1 MGELCGSTWC
11 PACRRPARDGAE
23 REELCRLLGYSVDVG
38 DRDLYAHAAREVT
51 RLRRF
56 LETEIDVTAEVCSLS
71 GESRG
76 VFRRAVFAH
85 QGGYAMGTSGRCYTD
100 ADCQCWEAEF
110 IEKGGETW
118 STWDI
123 STPERRIAAVEWAKK
138 RGVRYPVLLTHR
150 LVLDEAGEYVVGR
163 GSPYL
168 LLRVEQGIPIRMS
181 EGACKR

>member
-1 MGELCGSTWC
+1 MREGKEAGMGELCGSTWC

-76 VFRRAVFAH
+76 VLASGVCAPRRLRDGNIRPMLH
-85 QGGYAMGTSGRCYTD
+85 RC
-100 ADCQCWEAEF
+100 
-110 IEKGGETW
+110 GL
-118 STWDI
+118 S
-123 STPERRIAAVEWAKK
+123 
-138 RGVRYPVLLTHR
+138 VL
-150 LVLDEAGEYVVGR
+150 
-163 GSPYL
+163 GS
-168 LLRVEQGIPIRMS
+168 
-181 EGACKR
+181 